1 MNLRTRL
8 SIVALIALTI
18 FVTMFY
24 ALAGVTIDRTYAR
37 LDSQNVE
44 RQVLRARSYLTYSL
58 ETLGRTCSDWAYWDD
73 TYQFVLDHN
82 TAYADSNLTPSSLAT
97 IDVSTMVFL
106 DTSGKVVYVSSA
118 ETGSQTPDD
127 APSDLIAQFEP
138 GTALLAQA
146 LRQPGLTGYMLV
158 GGHVAFVAARPI
170 LTSASP
176 GPVRG
181 VLVFVRDLDDASFA
195 SMAETVGGSV
205 TLQPVSYTHLRA
217 HETRHDLVCRL
228 L

>member
-97 IDVSTMVFL
+97 IDVNTMVFL
-106 DTSGKVVYVSSA
+106 DTSGKVVSA
-118 ETGSQTPDD
+118 KFQTLANQTLDD
-127 APSDLIAQFEP
+127 TVADLVNQLRP
-138 GTALLAQA
+138 GTTLWTQA
-146 LRQPGLTGYMLV
+146 MVDPGLTGYIQV
-158 GGHVAFVAARPI
+158 GKRVVMVAARPI
-170 LTSASP
+170 LTSART
-176 GPVRG
+176 GP
-181 VLVFVRDLDDASFA
+181 
-195 SMAETVGGSV
+195 
-205 TLQPVSYTHLRA
+205 
-217 HETRHDLVCRL
+217 
-228 L
+228 